1 MISKTPEI
9 LIPALRQYKHN
20 DNSGEFIAGYDCE
33 AVEQVIINLQMQIL
47 DLKAALRS
55 CANSANG
62 ALNQYKLNK

>member
-1 MISKTPEI
+1 MKGKTPEI

-20 DNSGEFIAGYDCE
+20 DNSGEFIVGYDCE
-33 AVEQVIINLQMQIL
+33 VVEQVFIDLQMQIL

-62 ALNQYKLNK
+62 ALTQYVLNK